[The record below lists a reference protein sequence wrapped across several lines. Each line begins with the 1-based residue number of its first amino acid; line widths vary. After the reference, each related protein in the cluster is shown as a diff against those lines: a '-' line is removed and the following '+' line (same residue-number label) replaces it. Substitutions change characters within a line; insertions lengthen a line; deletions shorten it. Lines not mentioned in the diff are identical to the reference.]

1 MTEDVSLGH
10 GDCRMHEERR
20 WLVGIDWASQE
31 HVVSLLD
38 GWGGKIGQRNSGAGL
53 AEMVAWL
60 LAEVL

>member
-1 MTEDVSLGH
+1 
-10 GDCRMHEERR
+10 MHEERR